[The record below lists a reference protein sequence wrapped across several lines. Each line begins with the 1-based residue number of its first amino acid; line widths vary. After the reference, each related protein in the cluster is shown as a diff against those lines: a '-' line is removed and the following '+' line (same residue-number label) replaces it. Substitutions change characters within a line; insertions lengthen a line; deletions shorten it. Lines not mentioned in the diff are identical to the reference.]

1 MATTLHSLSNSP
13 GTRKRR
19 IRVGR
24 GMGSGK
30 GKTCGRGHKGQLSR
44 SGHKRKPTFEGGQ
57 MRLIRRLPKRGFN
70 NARFSS
76 VYSPVNLWQL
86 SERFEDGEEVSVETL
101 AAKGLV
107 TGRKPRIKI
116 LGHGDLTRKLWV
128 KVHAYSASAK
138 VQIEAAGG
146 TAEVVG

>member
-1 MATTLHSLSNSP
+1 MSTTLHSLSNSP

-70 NARFSS
+70 NARFSI
-76 VYSPVNLWQL
+76 VYSPINLWQL
-86 SERFEDGEEVSVETL
+86 NERFEDGDEVNAETL
-101 AAKGLV
+101 ATKGLV

-116 LGHGDLTRKLWV
+116 LGQGDLTRKLLV

-138 VQIEAAGG
+138 IRIEAAGG
-146 TAEVVG
+146 TTEVVG